1 MRRRDDDKERRIK
14 EAVIQL
20 ILTEGWN
27 GTSIS
32 KIARLAEVSP
42 ATVYVYF
49 DSKEDMLQDIYR
61 EYSEDVYGYLLS
73 GIRPGMRPDEMLDVL
88 IRGYYR
94 YIAREPQAFASSSSL
109 PAAQRGETAQ
119 QETGRLQHYSLSSSW
134 RGGAIRDTT
143 ARWLFAAI
151 FYPVKPSPPTA
162 AQPRGTRKSSLPEL
176 IDLAEQPVL
185 YSGSRGGLVRRF
197 MES

>member
-94 YIAREPQAFASSSSL
+94 YILENPEAFCFVEQFSGC
-109 PAAQRGETAQ
+109 PALANSCSGK
-119 QETGRLQHYSLSSSW
+119 TGVCRIYSLIEQL
-134 RGGAIRDTT
+134 REAGCIRDYDSEV
-143 ARWLFAAI
+143 LFAAI
-151 FYPVKPSPPTA
+151 FYPVKAIAADSRRSPEDKEKLLT
-162 AQPRGTRKSSLPEL
+162 EL
-176 IDLAEQPVL
+176 IDLAEHAVL
-185 YSGSRGGLVRRF
+185 L
-197 MES
+197 

>member
-73 GIRPGMRPDEMLDVL
+73 GVHPGMRPDEMLDSL
-88 IRGYYR
+88 IRSYYH
-94 YIAREPQAFASSSSL
+94 YILDNREAYCFVEQFSGC
-109 PAAQRGETAQ
+109 PALANSCKGKTGVCRIYELIGQLQEAGVIRGCDREV
-119 QETGRLQHYSLSSSW
+119 
-134 RGGAIRDTT
+134 
-143 ARWLFAAI
+143 LFAAI
-151 FYPVKPSPPTA
+151 FYPVKAIAADSCRSPED
-162 AQPRGTRKSSLPEL
+162 KEKLLDEL
-176 IDLAEQPVL
+176 IDLISRAVL
-185 YSGSRGGLVRRF
+185 L
-197 MES
+197 

>member
-20 ILTEGWN
+20 ILEEGWN

-61 EYSEDVYGYLLS
+61 EYSEDVYSYLLN
-73 GIRPGMRPDEMLDVL
+73 GVRPGMQPDEMLSAL

-94 YIAREPQAFASSSSL
+94 YILENPEAFCFIEQFSGC
-109 PAAQRGETAQ
+109 PALSNSCSGKTGACRIYELIGELRS
-119 QETGRLQHYSLSSSW
+119 EGV
-134 RGGAIRDTT
+134 IRDYDNEV
-143 ARWLFAAI
+143 LFAAI
-151 FYPVKPSPPTA
+151 FYPVKAIA
-162 AQPRGTRKSSLPEL
+162 ADSRRTGEERERLLTEL
-176 IDLAEQPVL
+176 IDLIEHAIL
-185 YSGSRGGLVRRF
+185 C
-197 MES
+197 